1 MKTCPGCGTPKGNGE
16 ARCEVCGAVL
26 TSEDIAPG
34 NTEPTDAAEVTAIG
48 TGPYLVVVSTGDK
61 IPLTKPEI
69 VIGREDP
76 VRNISP
82 DIDTTPIGG
91 LEGGV
96 SRRHAKLTESNGQYS
111 IEDLSSTNYTLVNK
125 EKLRPATPRQLT
137 PGDEIHLGRVALSYR
152 P

>member
-1 MKTCPGCGTPKGNGE
+1 MKTCPGCGNPKGNGE

-34 NTEPTDAAEVTAIG
+34 NTEPTDASEVKAIG
-48 TGPYLVVVSTGDK
+48 TGPYLVVSTGDK

-76 VRNISP
+76 GRNIFP

-91 LEGGV
+91 LKGRV
-96 SRRHAKLTESNGQYS
+96 SPRHAKLTESNGQYS

-125 EKLRPATPRQLT
+125 EKLRPATRYTWAVWLCCT
-137 PGDEIHLGRVALSYR
+137 GRRS
-152 P
+152 